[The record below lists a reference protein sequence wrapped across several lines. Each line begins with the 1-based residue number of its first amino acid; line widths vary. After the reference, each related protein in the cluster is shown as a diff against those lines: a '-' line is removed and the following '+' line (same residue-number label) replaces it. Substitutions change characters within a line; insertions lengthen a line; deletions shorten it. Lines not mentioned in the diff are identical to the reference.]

1 MVNRRLDK
9 LAFLGLAVILIA
21 AGFFSGDV
29 QAAIPNYNCA
39 LQKAIPE
46 DQCLA
51 LVKIYES
58 TGGADWTVSTNWLES
73 DDPCNWHGVSC
84 VNGTVVSLDLF
95 NNNLTGELPLE
106 IGALPDLETLTVNDN
121 PLKGPVP
128 LTITMLD
135 LRLFHF
141 HNTGLCEPA
150 DPTFQDWLFGVVYRV
165 SSGVFCSQPPT
176 ETLQPSGPTATETP
190 EQEPTSTIDLPWPQ
204 QTLTELA
211 VIAATEQAA
220 EAELT
225 PTKYYQ
231 VDSPTP
237 EPTETPVLVSTDLP
251 VDGNDQPD
259 ETVDEPTEGGGLFAG
274 ISKTWLLLLLIP
286 VGLIAVGL
294 LLETR
299 ERRKEDETYEVGDDI
314 SDALFKLDYMEPPDE
329 DK

>member
-1 MVNRRLDK
+1 MGNRRLNK
-9 LAFLGLAVILIA
+9 LAFLCLAVIVIA
-21 AGFFSGDV
+21 AGLFFGEV

-58 TGGADWTVSTNWLES
+58 TAGADWTVSTNWLES
-73 DDPCNWHGVSC
+73 EDPCNWHGVSC
-84 VNGTVVSLDLF
+84 LNGTVVALDLF
-95 NNNLTGELPLE
+95 NNNLTGELPLD
-106 IGALPDLETLTVNDN
+106 IGALPDLETLTVNNN

-150 DPTFQDWLFGVVYRV
+150 DPTFQDWLFGVVYRF
-165 SSGVFCSQPPT
+165 SSGVFCSSPPPSA
-176 ETLQPSGPTATETP
+176 TLPPAGPTYTNTP
-190 EQEPTSTIDLPWPQ
+190 EVEPTSTDFPPQ
-204 QTLTELA
+204 QTLTALA
-211 VIAATEQAA
+211 VIAVTEQAA
-220 EAELT
+220 QVEIT

-231 VDSPTP
+231 VNNPTP
-237 EPTETPVLVSTDLP
+237 EPTEKPALVSTD
-251 VDGNDQPD
+251 V
-259 ETVDEPTEGGGLFAG
+259 PTEGDEPLDEADVEPSQEGGLLAG

-294 LLETR
+294 LLELR
-299 ERRKEDETYEVGDDI
+299 ERRKEEEPYDVDEEVT
-314 SDALFKLDYMEPPDE
+314 DALFKLDYFEPN
-329 DK
+329 DKN